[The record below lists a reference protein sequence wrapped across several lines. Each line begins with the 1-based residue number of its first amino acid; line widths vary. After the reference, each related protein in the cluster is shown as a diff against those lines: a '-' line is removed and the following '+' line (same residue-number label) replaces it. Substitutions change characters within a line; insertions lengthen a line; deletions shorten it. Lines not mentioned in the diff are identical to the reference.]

1 MKNKK
6 FIDAFNSYQVS
17 EDLDKKILNYKDKKF
32 IVKQNKFKFAFV
44 FSLCLVILLVG
55 TFSVV
60 AILKP
65 YSINKTS
72 NNTESGFSFSLNEGV
87 DFDTNSNIVC
97 SNLTSVSDLEN
108 ALNIDL
114 LLDSYKINNCMI
126 NRNTDSGIESISLE
140 LENNLV
146 INDVCFDIVNIFF
159 MSKECSE
166 ETKNTFKNVIDF
178 TNFSGTDEDI
188 VTSIYS
194 EKLKTDIYYVTI
206 GGTNRGLPIF
216 FVYDNVLYRFI
227 SSSSSIDE
235 VIVALEKGL

>member
-32 IVKQNKFKFAFV
+32 IVKQNKFKFSFV

-87 DFDTNSNIVC
+87 DFDINSNIVC
-97 SNLTSVSDLEN
+97 SKLTNISDLEN

-126 NRNTDSGIESISLE
+126 NRNTDSGIESIILE

-146 INDVCFDIVNIFF
+146 INDVYFDIVNISF

-166 ETKNTFKNVIDF
+166 ETKNTFKNAIDF
-178 TNFSGTDEDI
+178 TNFSSTDEDI

-194 EKLKTDIYYVTI
+194 EKLKNYVTI